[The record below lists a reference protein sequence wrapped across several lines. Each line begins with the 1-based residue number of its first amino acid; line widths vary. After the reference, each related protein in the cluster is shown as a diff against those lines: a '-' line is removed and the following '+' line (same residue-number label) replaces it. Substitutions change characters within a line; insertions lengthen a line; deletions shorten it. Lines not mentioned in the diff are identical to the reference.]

1 MAMSTRPD
9 LHADEHALLIVA
21 LQAGDLAATERT
33 RAETLRAS
41 CPACASLFADLEV
54 LRTATRALPAPRRT
68 RDFRLSD
75 EDAARLRSRGWRRV
89 LDWLAA
95 PGSTVR
101 PLATGLATLGVAGL
115 LVASMPGFLGSFGSA
130 GAAPLAAP
138 EMTVATVQGAGSA
151 APTAAPAL
159 GPETVTDGTGK
170 LATQPPGGAGSQY
183 GPATAGEVPVP
194 TAAGDRNAAEGP
206 TGPVRGA
213 LSTSAGPSIAVVV
226 SLGLLVAGIGL
237 FLARW
242 AARRLSDG

>member
-1 MAMSTRPD
+1 MSTRPD

-54 LRTATRALPAPRRT
+54 LRIATRALPAPRRT

-89 LDWLAA
+89 LDWLVA
-95 PGSTVR
+95 PRSTVR

-130 GAAPLAAP
+130 GAAPVTAP
-138 EMTVATVQGAGSA
+138 EMTRVTDQGVGSPGA
-151 APTAAPAL
+151 TAAPAL
-159 GPETVTDGTGK
+159 GPWTNTDGTGK
-170 LATQPPGGAGSQY
+170 LATQAPGGFGGLS
-183 GPATAGEVPVP
+183 GPATSEAVPAP
-194 TAAGDRNAAEGP
+194 TTAGDRNAAEDL
-206 TGPVRGA
+206 TGTRRGA
-213 LSTSAGPSIAVVV
+213 LSTYAGPSVAAVV
-226 SLGLLVAGIGL
+226 SLGLLAAGIGL
-237 FLARW
+237 FVARW